1 MGRTLSTA
9 VRASAT
15 VWSDVV
21 GNRDL
26 RRLEIGRTWSV
37 MAEAIATVGFG
48 VYAFQRSGPLAIAG
62 LVAVQMLPG
71 ALAAPWLSGAADH
84 FRRERVLRVAELTR
98 GIAMAVTA
106 ILVHGHAPVAVVALM
121 AAVLSVASATF
132 YPARRSLV
140 PLLVRTPRELTSANV
155 ASSTLQSAG
164 LMLGPIVSGAVLSI
178 DGTIV
183 WPVFVIAS
191 VAFLGS
197 ALGLLRIRSTSSV
210 WLPVRSDGES
220 ARRTALR
227 VVRADRHLQA
237 VLAAFTVKNLA
248 RGAFTVFVVTIPLS
262 LLKLNTPAVGFL
274 SAAVGAGGLTAGLL
288 GGAALLHGRRL
299 ARLMVGGLLL
309 WSLPMFMIAA
319 TPTALAA
326 LVGLA
331 AVGLG
336 NSVVDVSGYTLITR
350 NAADDVLARV
360 FGLHETTRAVGI
372 ALGAFVTAVGVDDV
386 GTRTTLVA
394 AGAVVTAAA
403 LALWAP
409 LASVDRASRVPTERL
424 ALLRA
429 SRLFGRLQ
437 PLALERLAKRM
448 QPVSVARGDAIVRE
462 GEVGQAVYLVSEG
475 TLDVVSA
482 GQTVAA
488 LHHGDHFG
496 EIALLQA
503 SPRTASVVAETPATV
518 FMLDG
523 EDFMSAVSGHPVS
536 SSIARST
543 ADERL
548 RELAGLAGGD
558 GPTPAPAGTAD

>member
-21 GNRDL
+21 GNPDL

-37 MAEAIATVGFG
+37 MAEAIATVGFA
-48 VYAFQRSGPLAIAG
+48 VYAFQRNGPLAIAG

-71 ALAAPWLSGAADH
+71 ALAAPWLSGVADR
-84 FRRERVLRVAELTR
+84 FRREQVLRVAELTR
-98 GIAMAVTA
+98 GLAMAVTA
-106 ILVHGHAPVAVVALM
+106 VLVHGHAPVPVVAVM

-164 LMLGPIVSGAVLSI
+164 LMLGPIVSGAVLAL
-178 DGTIV
+178 DGIIV
-183 WPVFVIAS
+183 WPVFAIAA

-197 ALGLLRIRSTSSV
+197 ALGLLRIRNTSTV
-210 WLPVRSDGES
+210 WLPARSEGES
-220 ARRTALR
+220 ARRTA
-227 VVRADRHLQA
+227 VRTVLADPHLQA
-237 VLAAFTVKNLA
+237 VLSAFTVKNLA
-248 RGAFTVFVVTIPLS
+248 RGAFAVFVVTIPLS
-262 LLKLNTPAVGFL
+262 LLQLKTPAVGYL
-274 SAAVGAGGLTAGLL
+274 SAALGAGGLTAGLL

-360 FGLHETTRAVGI
+360 YGLHETTRAIGI
-372 ALGAFVTAVGVDDV
+372 SLGAFVTAVGVDNV
-386 GTRTTLVA
+386 GTRATLVA
-394 AGAVVTAAA
+394 AGAVVTVAA

-424 ALLRA
+424 ALLRS

-448 QPVSVARGDAIVRE
+448 QPVSVAPGDAIVRE

-482 GQTVAA
+482 GRTVAA
-488 LHHGDHFG
+488 LRHGDHFG

-523 EDFMSAVSGHPVS
+523 EDFMTAVSGHPIS
-536 SSIARST
+536 SSLARST

-558 GPTPAPAGTAD
+558 GPGSAPAGATD

>member
-21 GNRDL
+21 GNPDL

-37 MAEAIATVGFG
+37 MAEAIATVGFA
-48 VYAFQRSGPLAIAG
+48 VYAFQHSGPLAIAG

-71 ALAAPWLSGAADH
+71 ALAAPWLSGIADRV
-84 FRRERVLRVAELTR
+84 RRERVLRAAELTR
-98 GIAMAVTA
+98 GLAMAVA
-106 ILVHGHAPVAVVALM
+106 ALLAHGHAPVAAIGVM
-121 AAVLSVASATF
+121 AGVLSVASATF

-164 LMLGPIVSGAVLSI
+164 LMLGPIVSGIVLSI

-183 WPVFVIAS
+183 WPVFAIAS

-197 ALGLLRIRSTSSV
+197 ALGLLRIHSTSSV
-210 WLPVRSDGES
+210 WRPVRSEGQS
-220 ARRTALR
+220 AGRTAMR
-227 VVRADRHLQA
+227 AVVNDRHLQA
-237 VLAAFTVKNLA
+237 VLTAFTVKNLA
-248 RGAFTVFVVTIPLS
+248 RGAFAVFVVTIPLT
-262 LLKLNTPAVGFL
+262 LLQLKTPAVGYL
-274 SAAVGAGGLTAGLL
+274 SAAVGAGGLMAGLL

-360 FGLHETTRAVGI
+360 FGLHETTRAIGI
-372 ALGAFVTAVGVDDV
+372 SLGALVTALGVEAL

-394 AGAVVTAAA
+394 AGSVVLVAA

-437 PLALERLAKRM
+437 PLALERLARRM
-448 QPVSVARGDAIVRE
+448 QPVSVAPGDAIVRE
-462 GEVGQAVYLVSEG
+462 GEVGQAVYLVSDG

-503 SPRTASVVAETPATV
+503 SPRTATVVAETPATV

-548 RELAGLAGGD
+548 RELAGLPGGD
-558 GPTPAPAGTAD
+558 GHEPAAAGG

>member
-1 MGRTLSTA
+1 
-9 VRASAT
+9 
-15 VWSDVV
+15 
-21 GNRDL
+21 
-26 RRLEIGRTWSV
+26 
-37 MAEAIATVGFG
+37 
-48 VYAFQRSGPLAIAG
+48 VYAFQRSGPLGIAG

-71 ALAAPWLSGAADH
+71 ALAAPCLSGIADRY
-84 FRRERVLRVAELTR
+84 RRERVLQVAELTR
-98 GIAMAVTA
+98 GVAMAVTA
-106 ILVHGHAPVAVVALM
+106 LLVHAHAPVAVIAVL

-164 LMLGPIVSGAVLSI
+164 LMLGPMVSGAVLAL

-183 WPVFVIAS
+183 WPVFAIAS

-210 WLPVRSDGES
+210 WLPARSEGGS
-220 ARRTALR
+220 ARRTAVR
-227 VVRADRHLQA
+227 AVRADRHLQT
-237 VLAAFTVKNLA
+237 VMAAFTVKNLA
-248 RGAFTVFVVTIPLS
+248 RGAFAVFVVTIPLS
-262 LLKLNTPAVGFL
+262 LLQLKTPAVGYL

-299 ARLMVGGLLL
+299 ARLMIGGLLL

-372 ALGAFVTAVGVDDV
+372 SLGAFVTAVGVNDA

-394 AGAVVTAAA
+394 AGTVVLVAA

-409 LASVDRASRVPTERL
+409 LASVDRTSEVPTERL

-429 SRLFGRLQ
+429 SHLFGGLQ
-437 PLALERLAKRM
+437 PLALERLARRM
-448 QPVSVARGDAIVRE
+448 QPVSVGAGDAIVRE

-482 GQTVAA
+482 GRPVAA
-488 LHHGDHFG
+488 LRHGDHFG
-496 EIALLQA
+496 EIALLRA

-548 RELAGLAGGD
+548 RELAGLAG
-558 GPTPAPAGTAD
+558 AAD